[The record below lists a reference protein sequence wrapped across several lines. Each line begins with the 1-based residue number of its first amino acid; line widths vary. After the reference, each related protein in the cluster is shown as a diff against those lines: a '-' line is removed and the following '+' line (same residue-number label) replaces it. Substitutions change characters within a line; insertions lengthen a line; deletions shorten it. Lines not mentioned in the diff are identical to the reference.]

1 EAATAGRAQLI
12 RGDICQRP
20 DRAQAAEGDA
30 NPFATSR
37 VRSHLRAPFHHYAH
51 PLAQRAGGA
60 NAGGAQAQSVTA
72 LRALL
77 GCSPSAHE
85 PASAGSSCVAVRQ
98 RRPDAGLGEHR
109 GCIAALPRHR
119 GGRRDR

>member
-1 EAATAGRAQLI
+1 MKLPR
-12 RGDICQRP
+12 RGALSSSEVTSARG
-20 DRAQAAEGDA
+20 RAQAAEGDA

-109 GCIAALPRHR
+109 GRIAALPRHR

>member
-85 PASAGSSCVAVRQ
+85 PASAPVWRCVSVVLTPALASTG
-98 RRPDAGLGEHR
+98 DASPPCPYTEAGDA
-109 GCIAALPRHR
+109 I
-119 GGRRDR
+119 